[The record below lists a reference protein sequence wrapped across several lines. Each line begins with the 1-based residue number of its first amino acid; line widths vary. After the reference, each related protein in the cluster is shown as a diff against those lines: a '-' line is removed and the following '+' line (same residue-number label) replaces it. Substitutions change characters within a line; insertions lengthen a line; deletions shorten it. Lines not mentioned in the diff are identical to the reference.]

1 MKKDFL
7 QTIKI
12 IILGLL
18 LSTGISYAAS
28 IWGSPT
34 ANFPVGNKSTPI
46 NTSSSPQGIGQPF
59 LGSLLHINGNK
70 ILGNLRSNGLAI
82 FGNATI
88 GSDLTV
94 KNFIGAGDRT
104 VCADI
109 DGNIIVCPVAVVGCG
124 TAGTPPNNTFLNLF
138 PSSPGLCSSG
148 SATNFITGANSW
160 IWTCGT
166 ASCSATKPTGPFPLT
181 VTNPESGSGT
191 ITSNPV
197 GISCD

>member
-109 DGNIIVCPVAVVGCG
+109 DGNIIVCPATPPPPPPPPPSGPFTLTVTKSGGVDSIITSSPSGINCG
-124 TAGTPPNNTFLNLF
+124 ITCPSALASFAAGTPVVLTGQF
-138 PSSPGLCSSG
+138 SSSAGALG
-148 SATNFITGANSW
+148 SYF
-160 IWTCGT
+160 
-166 ASCSATKPTGPFPLT
+166 F
-181 VTNPESGSGT
+181 
-191 ITSNPV
+191 
-197 GISCD
+197 